1 MNLCPDDIFWTAQPL
16 NTKLCMV
23 MQHHEPECLS
33 KKWFAVF
40 KVKVTVK
47 DNKIKKWLSIFW
59 NAGHSEL
66 GLMAHR
72 HELDCLVKRLDCS
85 VLVKVKVT
93 RKVQN
98 SSWCSSGRYLPKYW
112 SFYIQTWYGDAWS
125 WARLSRKKI
134 GLLSSMSKS
143 QLGLIQSKMTVSTIS
158 AELLIFLRPNLVGW
172 YIVIS
177 WSVLC
182 KKWMVVFK
190 VIVTVKVQI

>member
-85 VLVKVKVT
+85 VVVQIKVT
-93 RKVQN
+93 GKFQN
-98 SSWCSSGRYLPKYW
+98 SSECSCGRYLLTCW
-112 SFYIQTWYGDAWS
+112 TFCNQTWYGDVTP
-125 WARLSRKKI
+125 WA
-134 GLLSSMSKS
+134 
-143 QLGLIQSKMTVSTIS
+143 
-158 AELLIFLRPNLVGW
+158 
-172 YIVIS
+172 
-177 WSVLC
+177 SVMQED
-182 KKWMVVFK
+182 WFAVFK
-190 VIVTVKVQI
+190 FRVTVRAHIIKYDCFCNQI